1 MNKKKLFIKIDQ
13 PASLRL
19 SLNYSCSILNY
30 QSEIYNTN
38 DPILKLLEKLED
50 IKQIIDGNKIAKISK
65 YLYFNKKFIQEILYE
80 DNEVLD
86 IKYNKYN
93 NNLEFFFYLNL
104 LIRENPD
111 IYNYNFDIE
120 YIVEFN
126 NENKTKTEKKL
137 NQVIKA
143 KLIIELS
150 NEYLLDNDC
159 YDSDKGKELD
169 EIIKENLNII
179 ENNISIFEVINKNLN
194 MNNII
199 DISIDKLY
207 VQIIIGLIET
217 NKFENFNYAY
227 DIICQLNLEEI
238 DITKS
243 MYDNIKQFLDNEKNQ
258 KILNTYVIKEENDLN
273 NESKVN
279 FNFILI
285 NYILKNI
292 YNIYDIKF
300 ISNLRENLK
309 KILDNNKNALKSI
322 ENNKYSRIKSILDL
336 LSLEPKKHLKNNL
349 KSYYNK
355 FQTDN
360 SKHKKIQKTVNEEK
374 DGKEHGLL
382 FLVDYVYQIFDI
394 EEFREIYISIISQ
407 KEKDYSSLL
416 DYLAISNDNY
426 NEKLKKIL
434 KNEELEKVLNNPD
447 KKLNENNLKNLFIF
461 ESPNDDEILNKI
473 ENKIALLDKPNELA
487 CEEEAINNFNEY
499 MGKGND
505 ENENYNDIYE

>member
-179 ENNISIFEVINKNLN
+179 ENNISIFEFINKKLN

-207 VQIIIGLIET
+207 VQIIIGLIES
-217 NKFENFNYAY
+217 NKFENFNFAY

-238 DITKS
+238 DVTKS

-258 KILNTYVIKEENDLN
+258 KILNTYIIKEENDLKD
-273 NESKVN
+273 ESKVN

-300 ISNLRENLK
+300 ISNLRKNLK

>member
-179 ENNISIFEVINKNLN
+179 ENNISIFEIINKNLN
-194 MNNII
+194 MSNII

-227 DIICQLNLEEI
+227 DIICQLNLDEI

-258 KILNTYVIKEENDLN
+258 KILNTYIIKEENDLKDEN
-273 NESKVN
+273 KVN

-300 ISNLRENLK
+300 ISNLRESLK

>member
-227 DIICQLNLEEI
+227 DVICQLNLEEI

-243 MYDNIKQFLDNEKNQ
+243 MYDNIKQFLDSEKNQ
-258 KILNTYVIKEENDLN
+258 KILNTYIIKEENDLKDEN
-273 NESKVN
+273 KVN

-300 ISNLRENLK
+300 ISNLRESLK

-461 ESPNDDEILNKI
+461 ESPSDDEILNKI

>member
-19 SLNYSCSILNY
+19 SLNYCCSILNY

-111 IYNYNFDIE
+111 IYNYNFDID

-126 NENKTKTEKKL
+126 NKNKTKTEKKL

-169 EIIKENLNII
+169 EIIKENLSII
-179 ENNISIFEVINKNLN
+179 DNNISIFEVINKNLN

-207 VQIIIGLIET
+207 VQIIIGLIES

-300 ISNLRENLK
+300 ISNLRESLK
-309 KILDNNKNALKSI
+309 KILENNKNALKSI
-322 ENNKYSRIKSILDL
+322 ENIKYSRIKSILDL
-336 LSLEPKKHLKNNL
+336 LALEPKKHLKNNL

-360 SKHKKIQKTVNEEK
+360 FKHKKIQNTVNGDK
-374 DGKEHGLL
+374 TGKEHGLL
-382 FLVDYVYQIFDI
+382 FLVDYVYQIFDVT
-394 EEFREIYISIISQ
+394 EFRDEFISIISQ
-407 KEKDYSSLL
+407 KEKDFSSLL
-416 DYLAISNDNY
+416 DYLAITDNY

-434 KNEELEKVLNNPD
+434 KNEELKKVLNNTD

-473 ENKIALLDKPNELA
+473 ENKFALSDKPNELV
-487 CEEEAINNFNEY
+487 CEEEAINYFNEY
-499 MGKGND
+499 MGKDNG
-505 ENENYNDIYE
+505 ENENYNDN

>member
-13 PASLRL
+13 PTSLRL

-30 QSEIYNTN
+30 QSEIYSTN

-179 ENNISIFEVINKNLN
+179 ENNISIFEIINKNLN
-194 MNNII
+194 MSNII

-227 DIICQLNLEEI
+227 DIICQLNLDEI

-258 KILNTYVIKEENDLN
+258 KILNTYIIKEENDLKDEN
-273 NESKVN
+273 KVN

-300 ISNLRENLK
+300 ISNLRESLK